1 MIKANDLN
9 KLEKARSDTKKELYK
24 AIHLD
29 FCKKIKASAS
39 MNNKQVFLTTPVFM
53 FGYPS
58 YDVKKATMY
67 IRRQLELSGFN
78 AIIISENQIHVSW
91 GTAAPSSSSSVE
103 KEPLSHTESI
113 MESFPTFVN
122 LRKVASKY
130 KNRA

>member
-1 MIKANDLN
+1 MIKADDIN
-9 KLEKARSDTKKELYK
+9 KLEKARSDTKKKLYV

-29 FCKKIKASAS
+29 FCKKIKAAAA

-58 YDVKKATMY
+58 YDVKKATVY

-78 AIIISENQIHVSW
+78 AIMISDNQIHVSW
-91 GTAAPSSSSSVE
+91 GTKPSASVE
-103 KEPLSHTESI
+103 KEPLSHTES